1 MLHKML
7 EEKEAGNER
16 FRPVPVEENSIEGL
30 KEKIS
35 NFLRQSMLPEKADIV
50 AHWETEKLFWPK
62 IYELSKF
69 FLGISATRS
78 SIERLFSHLKYIK
91 NNLRQKLKEERM
103 QAIMAVRMYRNVGK
117 ICPMRKRNR
126 VVGVD
131 AHDS

>member
-7 EEKEAGNER
+7 EEKEAGNGR
-16 FRPVPVEENSIEGL
+16 FRPVPVEENSIKGL

-50 AHWETEKLFWPK
+50 AHWETEKLHWPK

-69 FLGISATRS
+69 FWGISATRS
-78 SIERLFSHLKYIK
+78 SIERLFSLKYIK
-91 NNLRQKLKEERM
+91 NNLRQKPKEERM
-103 QAIMAVRMYRNVGK
+103 KAIMTVRMYRNVGK